1 MQSSKFTSVACCSGI
16 SGVGCVIRMHDPGTA
31 QRTMSGVP
39 ELQYRCLRPEFQ
51 ARIPE
56 LRGLGLRG
64 GVSVCVL
71 SLLGFTTQH
80 RLCHPG
86 ATC

>member
-64 GVSVCVL
+64 G
-71 SLLGFTTQH
+71 G
-80 RLCHPG
+80 G
-86 ATC
+86 